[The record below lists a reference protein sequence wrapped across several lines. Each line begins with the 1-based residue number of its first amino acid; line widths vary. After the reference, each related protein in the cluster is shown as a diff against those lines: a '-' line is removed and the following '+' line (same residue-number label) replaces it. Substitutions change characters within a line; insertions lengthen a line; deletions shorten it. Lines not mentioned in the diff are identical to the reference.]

1 MEREEIKTWLSER
14 GMWGPKR
21 QKQRQSQKQS
31 QKQKKQKRNKMVA
44 TRNEAVLMVALMLKW
59 MPLKV
64 VKRLITD
71 SELLIGEKTD
81 NESIRDTIQLLKEII
96 STQQEAGCCGGECGC
111 KKEG

>member
-1 MEREEIKTWLSER
+1 
-14 GMWGPKR
+14 
-21 QKQRQSQKQS
+21 
-31 QKQKKQKRNKMVA
+31 MVA

-96 STQQEAGCCGGECGC
+96 STQRDAGCCGVECGC

>member
-1 MEREEIKTWLSER
+1 
-14 GMWGPKR
+14 
-21 QKQRQSQKQS
+21 
-31 QKQKKQKRNKMVA
+31 MVA

-59 MPLKV
+59 MPLKI

-96 STQQEAGCCGGECGC
+96 STQREAGCCGGECGC